1 MKAAARRDALVRW
14 ARDAW
19 RAATASNTPGHS
31 VSSLEKLVKAA
42 GEARGERER
51 DLGPATSE
59 TATSETATSETAT
72 FETATSEPERALR
85 APEAETILFVVD
97 VSAPQVN
104 FEGVDGTGRVL
115 VAATEGR
122 VVGRRVRSTAPE
134 DVFRN
139 GGSRREVKVTL
150 RRAQAHVAPTDV
162 DVYAGVQWLD
172 ASAIRDAAENGAG
185 VAHDAPSG
193 GGYLL
198 RRVFE
203 PCSMDLAFVTKEPV
217 TRVSETTPS
226 GASKDFQGLPRTRPP
241 EALTEFA
248 LESPEIEAELTAE
261 QFAALVDVVGSVF
274 LAQYPTDATPPP
286 VAAARLLANT
296 NRSLV
301 DAEDRASAAVVAAP
315 LAEYKEATWRL
326 NERLVDDQLLATS
339 STFKRESSKS
349 FRLRESCLLALRSA
363 ARDAETAVS
372 EAVFEAEALVRP
384 HRRRPAVALRL
395 EIARFRWAM
404 RSGGRSFLVARV
416 DAMRLARERHS
427 DTSGVTRLSLG
438 DLKLDVPAPASA
450 GRKHAGGTTDEKRR
464 EKIIFTKPVFARW
477 DPDAPEDERGAG
489 GFSASRS
496 FDGKSADKSAVDT
509 TDTMNDRSPTNEPP
523 CYHPSYVEGRR
534 NPKPLVSVEAKRAA
548 SPPEAPVWDQ
558 IEVSV
563 EPFDLH
569 LESETYGVLVRYL
582 FPEKKRSGV
591 RATERNSR
599 ASKSRS
605 SAGDENELA
614 RVSKRDLDDWS
625 SSETTRGASAS
636 ASASATAEAEEKARV
651 MLLGHGPRVGKHA
664 RAKTWGADLFGG
676 GGGGVPAAEPKQFS
690 TPTKPRRGR
699 ALTAPEGT
707 HKRKHTL
714 VTRDPVASTLA
725 ERAPRPF
732 PLTVDDAD
740 AERDEKHH
748 SRSSTTRA
756 AESRESSRAMA
767 NGVIRG
773 DARGDGRERDAAI
786 LPANAYSP
794 KVVVVHHLKVNDVA
808 LRVSYDGP
816 PKKFHEVRLLLDAS
830 THAAFVGRWRELI
843 DRVKKK
849 IVWSVL
855 KSVTG
860 LQGRRLPGAAG
871 SAGTGSAGTG
881 SAVAAGEASAR
892 RGFGAFGNMA
902 KGIKVRFGDGGGDAL
917 QATLGGSDGNI
928 LRVPEGF
935 EGFEGDLD
943 FAEGLTAL
951 GSPTAAAMVAE
962 SDGLVVPAGRA
973 NAAGASV
980 WARVFGGARG
990 V

>member
-1 MKAAARRDALVRW
+1 MFDGPRVR
-14 ARDAW
+14 
-19 RAATASNTPGHS
+19 H
-31 VSSLEKLVKAA
+31 
-42 GEARGERER
+42 
-51 DLGPATSE
+51 
-59 TATSETATSETAT
+59 
-72 FETATSEPERALR
+72 
-85 APEAETILFVVD
+85 
-97 VSAPQVN
+97 Q
-104 FEGVDGTGRVL
+104 GTG
-115 VAATEGR
+115 
-122 VVGRRVRSTAPE
+122 
-134 DVFRN
+134 
-139 GGSRREVKVTL
+139 
-150 RRAQAHVAPTDV
+150 
-162 DVYAGVQWLD
+162 D
-172 ASAIRDAAENGAG
+172 A
-185 VAHDAPSG
+185 
-193 GGYLL
+193 
-198 RRVFE
+198 
-203 PCSMDLAFVTKEPV
+203 
-217 TRVSETTPS
+217 RVSETTPS

-315 LAEYKEATWRL
+315 LAKHKEATWRL

-523 CYHPSYVEGRR
+523 RCRPSYVEGRR
-534 NPKPLVSVEAKRAA
+534 NPKPFKPLVSVEAKRAA

-651 MLLGHGPRVGKHA
+651 MLCTRHGPRVGKHA

-756 AESRESSRAMA
+756 PPKAANRRGRWRMVSFVRRRSRRRARSGRGDPPGECLFAESCRRAPPQ
-767 NGVIRG
+767 GERRG
-773 DARGDGRERDAAI
+773 AAG
-786 LPANAYSP
+786 
-794 KVVVVHHLKVNDVA
+794 
-808 LRVSYDGP
+808 LRDGP
-816 PKKFHEVRLLLDAS
+816 PKKFHEVRLLLDQAS

-871 SAGTGSAGTG
+871 SAERSGSAGTG
-881 SAVAAGEASAR
+881 SAVAAGEASASSRLRRVREHGQGHQSALRRRRRRRPPGDFGWFGREHCASR
-892 RGFGAFGNMA
+892 RGSRGS
-902 KGIKVRFGDGGGDAL
+902 R
-917 QATLGGSDGNI
+917 ATWIS
-928 LRVPEGF
+928 RR
-935 EGFEGDLD
+935 
-943 FAEGLTAL
+943 
-951 GSPTAAAMVAE
+951 GSPRSGPPRRRRWWRRATGSSCRRGAPTRRARP
-962 SDGLVVPAGRA
+962 SGPA
-973 NAAGASV
+973 SS
-980 WARVFGGARG
+980 ARARG

>member
-1 MKAAARRDALVRW
+1 M
-14 ARDAW
+14 
-19 RAATASNTPGHS
+19 
-31 VSSLEKLVKAA
+31 
-42 GEARGERER
+42 
-51 DLGPATSE
+51 
-59 TATSETATSETAT
+59 
-72 FETATSEPERALR
+72 
-85 APEAETILFVVD
+85 
-97 VSAPQVN
+97 
-104 FEGVDGTGRVL
+104 L

-122 VVGRRVRSTAPE
+122 VVGRRIRSTAPE

-172 ASAIRDAAENGAG
+172 ASAIRDAAANGAG

-226 GASKDFQGLPRTRPP
+226 GASKDFRGLPRTRPP

-315 LAEYKEATWRL
+315 LAKHKEATWRL

-450 GRKHAGGTTDEKRR
+450 GRKHAGGTTDEKHR

-496 FDGKSADKSAVDT
+496 FGGKKKSADKSAVDT
-509 TDTMNDRSPTNEPP
+509 TDTMNDRFFSPTFSSDANEPP
-523 CYHPSYVEGRR
+523 RDRPSYVEGRR
-534 NPKPLVSVEAKRAA
+534 NPKPFKPLVSVEAKRAA

-591 RATERNSR
+591 GATERNSR

-699 ALTAPEGT
+699 ALTAPEGA
-707 HKRKHTL
+707 HKRKHILEKL

-732 PLTVDDAD
+732 PLTIRDDAD

-756 AESRESSRAMA
+756 AESRESSRATA
-767 NGVIRG
+767 NGVF
-773 DARGDGRERDAAI
+773 RGDGRDRDAAI
-786 LPANAYSP
+786 RLSANAPRSP

-881 SAVAAGEASAR
+881 SAGTGSDVAAGEASAR

-980 WARVFGGARG
+980 WARVFGGAWG